1 MLIVQITI
9 ILNISSIYKVKLL
22 ENTEADGANTIS
34 RNTAVAMLLK
44 SLSNFW
50 RSFEMLLMNYKVE
63 LRLKWTNHYVLSEN
77 VNDNDDTNFNNV
89 IFIIK
94 DTKATDTEKLSKPL
108 TKGFEDEFIWINI
121 KQKKII

>member
-44 SLSNFW
+44 SLSNF
-50 RSFEMLLMNYKVE
+50 
-63 LRLKWTNHYVLSEN
+63 
-77 VNDNDDTNFNNV
+77 
-89 IFIIK
+89 
-94 DTKATDTEKLSKPL
+94 
-108 TKGFEDEFIWINI
+108 
-121 KQKKII
+121 